1 MRALLKT
8 SPRETARNGRS
19 TRLHVVFS
27 LLAGLV
33 CQAAV
38 RGQDQAAA
46 APPQPRIVQSYIYGY
61 APVTLQATRAVQT
74 AVPDATMPGRAP
86 INQFAYRNTL
96 ATPDERLVVRP
107 NADTLYA
114 TAWLDLA
121 REPMILHVP
130 DTAGRYY
137 LIPMLDA
144 YSNEFASIGSRTT
157 GDGEGN
163 YAIVGPRWNGF
174 MPENV
179 TGVIHSPTDTVWLL
193 GRTLVNGESDL
204 AAAAGV
210 ASQYKLVPLSA
221 YPGFLATGIYEPPTN
236 VPVTPPNPDFIGEP
250 ISSSAGF
257 SKPEF
262 FDVLARDALENPA
275 PREQFAQ
282 ASALVLY
289 GFFNQN
295 QLTAE
300 LVSEAGSAALHEIL
314 STGIHENGWS
324 FNPNIGSYG
333 TDYLLRAAVARF
345 GLGANGPADAIY
357 ADAVK
362 DSANIPL
369 VGTNS
374 YVIHFAPGQTPPA
387 RGFWSLTVYD
397 ADGFLVRNPINR
409 YDVGSQTG
417 LVSNSDGSVDIFLQN
432 TAPHTL
438 PTNWLPTPA
447 APFTLT
453 LRIYWPDQS
462 VLGGAWIPPAVR
474 SMNAPLP

>member
-1 MRALLKT
+1 MERSVEMSFLTSARVFAL
-8 SPRETARNGRS
+8 A
-19 TRLHVVFS
+19 
-27 LLAGLV
+27 AGLL
-33 CQAAV
+33 CQGVV

-46 APPQPRIVQSYIYGY
+46 APPQPRIIESYLYGY
-61 APVTLQATRAVQT
+61 APVTLEATRAIQT
-74 AVPDATMPGRAP
+74 AVPDATLPGRAP
-86 INQFAYRNTL
+86 INQFAHLNRL
-96 ATPDERLVVRP
+96 ATPDERFVVHP

-121 REPMILHVP
+121 REPIILHVP

-157 GDGEGN
+157 GNGEGN
-163 YAIVGPRWNGF
+163 YAIVGPFWNGLI
-174 MPENV
+174 PENV

-204 AAAAGV
+204 TAAAAV
-210 ASQYKLVPLSA
+210 ANQYRLVPLSA
-221 YPGFLATGIYEPPTN
+221 YPDFVATGIYEPPTG
-236 VPVTPPNPDFIGEP
+236 VPVTPPNPDFIGQP
-250 ISSSAGF
+250 VTQSPGF

-262 FDVLARDALENPA
+262 FDVLARYAVANPA
-275 PREQFAQ
+275 PREQRAQ

-295 QLTAE
+295 QLTADV
-300 LVSEAGSAALHEIL
+300 VSEADSALSNEL
-314 STGIHENGWS
+314 RSTGIDENGWS
-324 FNPNIGSYG
+324 FNPKVGSYG

-345 GLGANGPADAIY
+345 GLGANSSADAIY
-357 ADAVK
+357 PVAVK
-362 DSANIPL
+362 DSTDIPL
-369 VGTNS
+369 VGTSS

-387 RGFWSLTVYD
+387 LGFWSLTVYD
-397 ADGFLVRNPINR
+397 TDGFLVHNPINR

-417 LVSNSDGSVDIFLQN
+417 LVPNPDGSVDIFLQN

-438 PTNWLPTPA
+438 QSNWLPTPA

-453 LRIYWPDQS
+453 LRVYWPDQS
-462 VLGGAWIPPAVR
+462 VLSGAWLPPPVNRA
-474 SMNAPLP
+474 NAPLP